1 MFMVESS
8 LRNKTDCMELQLL
21 VYNPYPAKLRRKC
34 GKSMET
40 GFSRNYFDTMMSI
53 NGVEENE

>member
-1 MFMVESS
+1 
-8 LRNKTDCMELQLL
+8 MELQLL